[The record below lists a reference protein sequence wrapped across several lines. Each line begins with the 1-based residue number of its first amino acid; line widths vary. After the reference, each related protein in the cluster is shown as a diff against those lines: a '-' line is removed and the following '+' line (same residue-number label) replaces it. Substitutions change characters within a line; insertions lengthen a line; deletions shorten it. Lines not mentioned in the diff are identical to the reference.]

1 MNYWRDIL
9 RKYSKKQKKIMA
21 LTPPEDEFNPED
33 FEELREGDV
42 ELMKTEIHYTISE
55 DVIMKSCCDDCIP
68 HDQLIK
74 AEVKRTKKGKIVYR
88 GEIFPAF
95 NMPKRAPKGS
105 PKKYR
110 VLARV
115 YEKGKSV
122 IRIVNFGFRGMKD
135 FLQHKDPKRRRNF
148 KSRMNCK
155 DKKNKL
161 TAGWWA
167 CNFNW

>member
-1 MNYWRDIL
+1 MIYLSWKNIL
-9 RKYSKKQKKIMA
+9 KS
-21 LTPPEDEFNPED
+21 N
-33 FEELREGDV
+33 
-42 ELMKTEIHYTISE
+42 TEIYYTIPD
-55 DVIMKSCCDDCIP
+55 DVILKSCCDDCIST
-68 HDQLIK
+68 DMLVK
-74 AEVKRTKKGKIVYR
+74 AKVKRTKKGKIIYR
-88 GEIFPAF
+88 DEVFPAF
-95 NMPKRAPKGS
+95 NKPKRAPKGS

-115 YEKGKSV
+115 YKDGKAV

-135 FLQHKDPKRRRNF
+135 FLQHKDKQRRKNF

-155 DKKNKL
+155 EKTNKL